1 MDAALVAE
9 MLPGRWLKLVDSH
22 GNKPAFRKKSRGV
35 WRTLT
40 WGQWHAHVCELVQ
53 RWQQRGVRRGSSVL
67 VVLGNRFEWPIIDM
81 AAQVMGV
88 AVVGIHPSSAVDEA
102 GTALVQS
109 AASLAVFQST
119 TDLERLYPGG
129 LPPSVS
135 SFVLESQTDR
145 ERPINC
151 KLLDLDLNLDLDLS
165 RRTAEPRARAVVE
178 ALIDE
183 VTGTEVAAQEW
194 DTLSNSLRSCSQ
206 AELANHASVSATRD
220 GKWTLAIVSSAR
232 LTERIRQWRT
242 LCEGG
247 TVHFPESP
255 ETIPNDLREV
265 MPDAVCAPSAFW
277 ESQRSELM
285 KGLSDAPRLAQILFE
300 FASSSPNP
308 GTFRRL
314 LLRNVRSHM
323 GIAKGQVLFDGPG
336 PVKQDLLD
344 WYGSI
349 GAAVS
354 AVPCAAIRDA
364 LGDRLIFQR

>member
-1 MDAALVAE
+1 MDAALVPE

-22 GNKPAFRKKSRGV
+22 GNKPAFRQKSRGV

-40 WGQWHAHVCELVQ
+40 WRQWHAHVCELVQ
-53 RWQQRGVRRGSSVL
+53 RWEQRGVRRGSSVL

-88 AVVGIHPSSAVDEA
+88 AVVGIHPSSAVDDA
-102 GTALVQS
+102 GTALLQS

-119 TDLERLYPGG
+119 TDLERLYPAG
-129 LPPSVS
+129 LPPSVT

-145 ERPINC
+145 ERPIDC
-151 KLLDLDLNLDLDLS
+151 GKLLDLDLS
-165 RRTAEPRARAVVE
+165 GRAAERGARAVVA
-178 ALIDE
+178 ALIDK

-194 DTLSNSLRSCSQ
+194 DTLSNGLRSCSH
-206 AELANHASVSATRD
+206 AELAHQASLSASRD

-277 ESQRSELM
+277 ESQRSEVI
-285 KGLSDAPRLAQILFE
+285 KGISDAPRLAQKLFE

-308 GTFRRL
+308 GPLRRL
-314 LLRNVRSHM
+314 LLRNVRIHM
-323 GIAKGQVLFDGPG
+323 GIAKGQVLFDGPD
-336 PVKQDLLD
+336 PVKRDLLD

-354 AVPCAAIRDA
+354 AVPCTAKVKARIELDTYA
-364 LGDRLIFQR
+364 